1 MRIFDV
7 KKKLPDG
14 ELSSGLPC
22 DGQRYSPLY
31 YRGFDI
37 HLNSF
42 FTVVI
47 SFLINIK
54 TSELL
59 S

>member
-14 ELSSGLPC
+14 ELSSGLPR
-22 DGQRYSPLY
+22 DRQRYSPLY

-42 FTVVI
+42 CTVAI

-54 TSELL
+54 ASEIL